1 MDYNTLWLILIA
13 ILYIGF
19 FVLEGFDFGVGILLP
34 ILGKNDHE
42 RRAIINT
49 VGPHW
54 DGNEVWLITAGGAT
68 FAAFPQW
75 YATLFSG
82 FYLPLFLLLIG
93 LILRGVAFE
102 FRSKDDEPRWRL
114 TWDWCIFGGS
124 LAASFLLGVAFANLV
139 RGVPIDANMQY
150 VGGFFNLLNP
160 YALLGGLSTVVVFML
175 HGAIYLSMKT
185 TDVLMDRARQT
196 AQRLW
201 IASVVVLLVLLV
213 ASYFSTDMLSRLGV
227 DPGVVPLTG
236 MIAVL
241 AVGYFIRTNR
251 MGWAFVMTII
261 TISFALVTMF
271 NILYPDVMTSSG
283 PGPSL
288 NIYSAASSN
297 YTLRVMT
304 NVALIF
310 VPVVLIYQGWSYW
323 VFRKRI
329 IAKPENLTY

>member
-196 AQRLW
+196 AQCLW

-227 DPGVVPLTG
+227 DPGVVPMTG

-241 AVGYFIRTNR
+241 AVGYFIHTNR

-329 IAKPENLTY
+329 IAKPENSTY

>member
-34 ILGKNDHE
+34 ILGKNDYE

-201 IASVVVLLVLLV
+201 IASVVVLLVFLV

-310 VPVVLIYQGWSYW
+310 VPVVLIYQGWSYS

>member
-1 MDYNTLWLILIA
+1 
-13 ILYIGF
+13 
-19 FVLEGFDFGVGILLP
+19 
-34 ILGKNDHE
+34 
-42 RRAIINT
+42 
-49 VGPHW
+49 
-54 DGNEVWLITAGGAT
+54 
-68 FAAFPQW
+68 
-75 YATLFSG
+75 
-82 FYLPLFLLLIG
+82 
-93 LILRGVAFE
+93 
-102 FRSKDDEPRWRL
+102 
-114 TWDWCIFGGS
+114 
-124 LAASFLLGVAFANLV
+124 
-139 RGVPIDANMQY
+139 
-150 VGGFFNLLNP
+150 
-160 YALLGGLSTVVVFML
+160 
-175 HGAIYLSMKT
+175 MKT

-201 IASVVVLLVLLV
+201 IASVVVLLVFLV